1 MNSSFVT
8 AVTAA
13 TATATTHA
21 TLADLARPSARA
33 EARLYDAGLVVAGS
47 LVVALSAPAE
57 IVLPFTPVPLT
68 LQPFA
73 VLLVGAALG
82 ARRGALALIAYLGE
96 GALGL
101 PVFAGGAAG
110 VATMLG
116 PSGGYLV
123 GFVPAAFVTGFLAER
138 GWDRRFLTT
147 WAAMALGSAT
157 LFACGLPWLAQF
169 VGWDRVLAAGLWP
182 FVPGDVVKQVA
193 AAVAL
198 PGVWKVV
205 RR

>member
-1 MNSSFVT
+1 MSPI
-8 AVTAA
+8 TAA
-13 TATATTHA
+13 AAP
-21 TLADLARPSARA
+21 TLADLARPSARGL
-33 EARLYDAGLVVAGS
+33 ARLYDLGLVALGS
-47 LVVALSAPAE
+47 LVVALSAQAE
-57 IVLPFTPVPLT
+57 LRLPFTPVPVT

-82 ARRGALALIAYLGE
+82 ARRGMLALLAYLGE

-110 VATMLG
+110 VAKILG

-169 VGWDRVLAAGLWP
+169 VGWENVLAAGLWP
-182 FVPGDVVKQVA
+182 FVPGDIAKQLA

-198 PGVWKVV
+198 PGVWRVV